1 MRKLLINLVFL
12 ASLATAISACSYLP
26 TMPWDH
32 SSYNNGVIPG
42 AETLSTKN
50 EGVKASE
57 NLGELHYQV
66 ESEHLARARGC
77 DIAPIARLLEKG
89 PGYET
94 YTVPCG
100 NAQMMVIRCDFSY
113 CRANS

>member
-1 MRKLLINLVFL
+1 MPSI
-12 ASLATAISACSYLP
+12 

-32 SSYNNGVIPG
+32 PLPNGGVQP
-42 AETLSTKN
+42 EVLSTKN
-50 EGVKASE
+50 EGVKATE
-57 NLGELHYQV
+57 NVGELHYQV
-66 ESEHLARARGC
+66 ESENLARAQGC
-77 DIAPIARLLEKG
+77 DVSPTARLLEKG

-100 NAQMMVIRCDFSY
+100 KAQMMVIRCDFSY